1 MGVGPLRV
9 RWLADALPAE
19 LVRAL
24 ADERV
29 EIAPE
34 EAAADVVVL
43 DAHAWPHRAHRAG
56 GGIPL
61 LLLLET
67 ESLADVPRLLS
78 ALPPGA
84 AVEPAGLHPRLLARR
99 LRELGSAPE
108 LRVDQ
113 VTGLA
118 NRRAFHTWLS
128 EEPGRPAVVMLLGL
142 DGFAGVNERHGPL
155 VGDRVLA
162 EVARRLAHVAPRRSV
177 LARLGSDEFGLGIPY
192 PEGDVRLMA
201 EYLRVN
207 ARLDGFPVSSD
218 GQPAAITVPVSCG
231 LAEGERGSR
240 SPLLDRAWTA
250 MVAAKAHGGDRLV
263 TFDEYELG
271 AGDHGVEQQAF
282 EDLVRVLSRRTF
294 DAIISQG
301 VRVISGIR
309 DEADRDGLTGL
320 PNRRTL
326 DRRLEREVGL
336 ARETRRPLSVAFVDV
351 DDFRTVNKRF
361 NWQMG
366 DAVLRHV
373 AQGIE
378 SAIGGAG
385 WVGRYGGEEFC
396 VVLPGY
402 PLAPA
407 WDVLERVRGAVAV
420 DDFALSDRRSLPIT
434 VSVGVAELQDG
445 EDIRSTIERAQA
457 WTKIAKAGEKDQVR
471 PSPAEIGAG
480 TPASEETGTD
490 QDA

>member
-1 MGVGPLRV
+1 MGVDPLRV

-24 ADERV
+24 ADEQV
-29 EIAPE
+29 ELVPE
-34 EAAADVVVL
+34 DAAAEVVVL
-43 DAHAWPHRAHRAG
+43 DAHAWPHRAHKAG
-56 GGIPL
+56 GGMPL

-118 NRRAFHTWLS
+118 NRRAFHTWLA
-128 EEPGRPAVVMLLGL
+128 EEPGHPAVVMLLGL

-162 EVARRLAHVAPRRSV
+162 EVARRLAQVAPRRSV

-240 SPLLDRAWTA
+240 SPLLNRAWTA
-250 MVAAKAHGGDRLV
+250 MVAAKAKGGDRLV
-263 TFDEYELG
+263 AFDEYELS

-336 ARETRRPLSVAFVDV
+336 ARETGRPLSVAFVDV
-351 DDFRTVNKRF
+351 DDFRSVNTRF

-378 SAIGGAG
+378 RAIGGAG

-407 WDVLERVRGAVAV
+407 WDVLERCRGAVAV

-445 EDIRSTIERAQA
+445 EDIRSTIERVQA
-457 WTKIAKAGEKDQVR
+457 WTKTAKNAGKDQVR
-471 PSPAEIGAG
+471 PLPAEIGAG
-480 TPASEETGTD
+480 TSASETTGAG
-490 QDA
+490 QGP